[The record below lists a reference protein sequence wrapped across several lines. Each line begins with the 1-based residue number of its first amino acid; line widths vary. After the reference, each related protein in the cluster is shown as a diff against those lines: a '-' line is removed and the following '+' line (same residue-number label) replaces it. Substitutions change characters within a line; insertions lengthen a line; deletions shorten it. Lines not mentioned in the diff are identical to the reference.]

1 MAVLG
6 EQPDFA
12 LIERSF
18 KEIGRQLGLFANLP
32 AAIGVDAVMQR
43 LDEIEHSFR
52 TRFDNIETQM
62 EASNWNTLA
71 RGMNKILCRG
81 QHLHPLR
88 GLATNDSIP
97 QFPQKLQDIDKMT
110 EVEFDAVLRALW
122 HPTTGTVAEKRK
134 RLVAATGFVLERR
147 E

>member
-32 AAIGVDAVMQR
+32 VAIDVDAVMQR
-43 LDEIEHSFR
+43 LDEIEHSFK
-52 TRFDNIETQM
+52 TRLDYIETQM

-71 RGMNKILCRG
+71 RGMNKVLCPG
-81 QHLHPLR
+81 QRLHPLR

-97 QFPQKLQDIDKMT
+97 QFPQKLYDIDEMT
-110 EVEFDAVLRALW
+110 EVELDGVLRALW

-134 RLVAATGFVLERR
+134 RLKATTGFVLQIR
-147 E
+147 